1 MSDGVNINQN
11 TAVERVEGMCK
22 PRLLKKGTLVFL
34 QILFLPESTE
44 GVAVGATTAM
54 DYEKSA
60 DSTVNDAETVE
71 K

>member
-44 GVAVGATTAM
+44 GVAVGATTAL
-54 DYEKSA
+54 DYEDA
-60 DSTVNDAETVE
+60 TESTESSTEMVG